1 MSPAAPPAALGE
13 FEMIVLLAV
22 LYLAEHDQSA
32 YGSTIRD
39 AIDLRANR
47 KVARG
52 AIYVTLDR
60 LESKGLLVSRV
71 GDAAAVRDGR
81 PRRLFKL
88 TPSGLKAVRQAVA
101 LVNRMQEGLE
111 PALKAGRATS

>member
-1 MSPAAPPAALGE
+1 MASTQTPPALGE

-22 LYLAEHDQSA
+22 LYLVEQDQAA

-39 AIDLRANR
+39 AIDARANR

-60 LESKGLLVSRV
+60 LESKGLLASRV

-81 PRRLFKL
+81 PRRLFRL

-101 LVNRMQEGLE
+101 LVNRMQQGLE
-111 PALKAGRATS
+111 PALRAGRATS